1 MFTVYVNGL
10 LVGCVSAVNDYTAI
24 TVAVETF
31 GLKEYDAI
39 TVTSVGPRRN
49 GF

>member
-1 MFTVYVNGL
+1 MFNVYVNGF
-10 LVGCVSAVNDYTAI
+10 LVGCVSALNDSAAVSVAI
-24 TVAVETF
+24 ETF
-31 GLKEYDAI
+31 GLKEYDTI